1 MSWVLPSLKVPV
13 ATNCWTLPAGAVTVA
28 GVTASETRVPLP
40 TVKVVVPVTPDAD
53 AEIVTVPA
61 FLPCAI
67 PVERI
72 EAMFG
77 LEDFQ
82 VSPLRFE
89 ATLPSLNVPVA
100 VNLITVLLEILGLAG
115 FMVMETSW
123 EVETVRVVEPLT
135 EPKSALMVVAPGA
148 TLVAR
153 PCPLMVATAE
163 VEEVQTTIPV
173 MSCVLES
180 LKVPVAVNCLVV
192 PTAMLGFAGVTATE
206 TNVAAVIVSEAGP
219 LIEPEVA
226 VSVAVPV
233 PTAVTSPLVLTVAT
247 EFEDE
252 LQVSEVSSCVLPSS
266 KLPTAVN
273 C

>member
-1 MSWVLPSLKVPV
+1 MSCVLPSLNVPV
-13 ATNCWTLPAGAVTVA
+13 ATNCWLLPAGAVTVA

-61 FLPCAI
+61 FLPCAM
-67 PVERI
+67 PLNRI
-72 EAMFG
+72 DAMFG
-77 LEDFQ
+77 LDDFQ

-100 VNLITVLLEILGLAG
+100 VNLISVPLEILGLAG

-135 EPKSALMVVAPGA
+135 EPESALIVVAPAA

-163 VEEVQTTIPV
+163 VEEVQTTTPV
-173 MSCVLES
+173 TSCVLAS
-180 LKVPVAVNCLVV
+180 LKVPMAVNCLVV
-192 PTAMLGFAGVTATE
+192 PTAMLGFAGLTAND
-206 TNVAAVIVSEAGP
+206 TNVAAVVVSEAVP
-219 LIEPEVA
+219 LIVPEVA
-226 VSVAVPV
+226 VRIAVPV
-233 PTAVTSPLVLTVAT
+233 PTAVTSPVALTVAT

-252 LQVSEVSSCVLPSS
+252 LQVSEASNCVLPSS
-266 KLPTAVN
+266 KLPTATN